1 MIRVLHSVSYMHR
14 AGVETFLMNYF
25 RNIDRSVIQF
35 DFLCN
40 KQAAGEYDNEIRQ
53 LGGRIFYRP
62 GFDLLQE
69 ENYVAF
75 WRGFLGEHP
84 EIQIIHSHNG
94 AKQYYPLQGAKEA
107 GFPIR
112 IAHAH
117 SSDFVHDEKYQ
128 YRRSLIARL
137 PQAAS
142 FYFGCSDKAGRFFFG
157 DEIWEEKG
165 VLIRNAVP
173 CEQLAWNPE
182 LRQMMRSRLG
192 LSRRFVIGHVGRF
205 MTQKNHSRLLDIFQA
220 VYQRNQDARLLL
232 VGEGE
237 LMETIRQKANRLN
250 IESAVIFAG
259 NQADMAQW
267 YQAMDVFV
275 MPSFFEGLPVS
286 GIEAQAAGLPCVFSD
301 AVSAEASVTKD
312 VRFVPLGSSDSEWAD
327 VILSFVNHKRYN
339 THTELR
345 NAGYDIS
352 IEAIHLQEKYVRILQ
367 EHSETEYEFSI

>member
-14 AGVETFLMNYF
+14 AGVETFLMNYY
-25 RNIDRSVIQF
+25 RHIDRRAVQF

-40 KQAAGEYDNEIRQ
+40 KQLPGEYDEEIRA

-75 WRGFLGEHP
+75 WRDFLREHP
-84 EIQIIHSHNG
+84 EIQIIHAHNG

-117 SSDFVHDEKYQ
+117 SSDFVHDSKYE
-128 YRRSLIARL
+128 YRRSLIRLL

-142 FYFGCSDKAGRFFFG
+142 HYFGCSGKAGQFFFG
-157 DEIWEEKG
+157 EKAWADQG

-173 CEQLAWNPE
+173 CHEFAWNRE
-182 LRQMMRSRLG
+182 LRDSTRAQMG
-192 LSRRFVIGHVGRF
+192 LENCFVVGHVGRF
-205 MTQKNHSRLLDIFQA
+205 MTQKNHSKLLDIFRL
-220 VYQRNQDARLLL
+220 VYRQNPNARLLL
-232 VGEGE
+232 IGEGQ
-237 LMETIRQKANRLN
+237 LMEAVKEKAAQLN
-250 IESAVIFAG
+250 IGHAVILTG
-259 NQADMAQW
+259 NQAEMAKW

-275 MPSFFEGLPVS
+275 MPSLFEGLPVS

-301 AVSAEASVTKD
+301 AVSGEAAVTRD
-312 VRFVPLGSSDSEWAD
+312 VSYLSLNRPDTQWANR
-327 VILSFVNHKRYN
+327 ILSYDGYARHN
-339 THTELR
+339 TQDALR
-345 NAGYDIS
+345 NAGYDIRT
-352 IEAIHLQEKYVRILQ
+352 EAQRLAGIYTRLVQDCMGD
-367 EHSETEYEFSI
+367 

>member
-1 MIRVLHSVSYMHR
+1 
-14 AGVETFLMNYF
+14 
-25 RNIDRSVIQF
+25 
-35 DFLCN
+35 
-40 KQAAGEYDNEIRQ
+40 
-53 LGGRIFYRP
+53 
-62 GFDLLQE
+62 
-69 ENYVAF
+69 
-75 WRGFLGEHP
+75 
-84 EIQIIHSHNG
+84 
-94 AKQYYPLQGAKEA
+94 
-107 GFPIR
+107 
-112 IAHAH
+112 
-117 SSDFVHDEKYQ
+117 
-128 YRRSLIARL
+128 
-137 PQAAS
+137 
-142 FYFGCSDKAGRFFFG
+142 
-157 DEIWEEKG
+157 
-165 VLIRNAVP
+165 
-173 CEQLAWNPE
+173 
-182 LRQMMRSRLG
+182 MMRSRLG